1 MAYIAPRSLEES
13 GRVTTILQPL
23 YAPCGPR
30 AIFPLILHFP
40 ATPPST
46 VSFSIFNF
54 FPFPFL
60 THFILFSCFSI
71 PSHSASRMAGVP
83 LFLLLLP
90 CPFTFLS
97 FAFMLLFPLFLF
109 FICFTYF
116 LFCPSLPPFYQNSST
131 QFSGRR
137 LQEATEPGFHLSRSF
152 CVICIA

>member
-60 THFILFSCFSI
+60 THFILFSCF
-71 PSHSASRMAGVP
+71 PSLPILPRVWPGYPFSSYFSLVHSLSY
-83 LFLLLLP
+83 LLLL
-90 CPFTFLS
+90 CYFFPFS
-97 FAFMLLFPLFLF
+97 FF

-137 LQEATEPGFHLSRSF
+137 LQEATEPGFRLSRSF